1 VAVVG
6 DELSVVFSAL
16 ADPTRR
22 AIVERL
28 ARGNATVN
36 QLAEPFALTQ
46 QAVSKHIQVLERASL
61 VTRTRAGQ
69 TRPCVLNTQHLDK
82 VTGWIERH
90 RQMWADRHDRLA
102 EHLIIVQEERR
113 HGRDR

>member
-1 VAVVG
+1 VAVV

-28 ARGNATVN
+28 ALGSATVN

-46 QAVSKHIQVLERASL
+46 QAVSKHIQVLERARL
-61 VTRTRAGQ
+61 VTRARVGQ
-69 TRPCVLNTQHLDK
+69 TRPCVLDTQHLEK
-82 VTGWIERH
+82 VAGWIDRH
-90 RQMWADRHDRLA
+90 RQIWADRHDRLA
-102 EHLIIVQEERR
+102 EHLAWMQEERR
-113 HGRDR
+113 HDRDR